1 MGKTINLP
9 APIDA
14 DGKPLSAEQIEEFA
28 LEPVYVPVSIERDGK
43 TAVFHVA
50 ADFDQVSTDADQTY
64 QLSKASAYRIYADG
78 PKRKV
83 RNSKLTNLKED
94 EDGEEE
100 GTALSGD
107 QNEKLVALRPKQRQA
122 HLGLLFPS
130 GWEVNPVIVG
140 TNIPGLPEGP
150 DFKTW
155 MEKGGSTADLIIEA
169 LVMAYDPTGPL
180 AQGKEQQR
188 QAAEMA
194 KEMSEAFKEGIS
206 KIRQGP
212 VLEESEPS
220 SPNDLPSSLHL
231 VPTSEAATASSPT
244 TSVSTGEPG
253 PAATAAELAAVNG
266 AKTTAKPSSGG

>member
-28 LEPVYVPVSIERDGK
+28 LEPIYVPVIIERDGK
-43 TAVFHVA
+43 LATFHVA

-64 QLSKASAYRIYADG
+64 QLSKAMAYRIYADG
-78 PKRKV
+78 SKRKT
-83 RNSKLTNLKED
+83 RNSKLTNLKEE

-107 QNEKLVALRPKQRQA
+107 QNEKLVGLRPKQRLA
-122 HLGLLFPS
+122 HLGLIFPA
-130 GWEVNPVIVG
+130 GWETNPVILG
-140 TNIPGLPEGP
+140 TNMPGIPTGQDLKP
-150 DFKTW
+150 W
-155 MEKGGSTADLIIEA
+155 MEKGGSTADAILEA

-180 AQGKEQQR
+180 AQGKERQR

-194 KEMSEAFKEGIS
+194 KQMETAIAEGLS
-206 KIRQGP
+206 KISAGP
-212 VLEESEPS
+212 ALEGSELS

-231 VPTSEAATASSPT
+231 VPTSEATTVSSPI
-244 TSVSTGEPG
+244 TSESTGEPG
-253 PAATAAELAAVNG
+253 PAATAAESPAASG
-266 AKTTAKPSSGG
+266 AKTTTKP